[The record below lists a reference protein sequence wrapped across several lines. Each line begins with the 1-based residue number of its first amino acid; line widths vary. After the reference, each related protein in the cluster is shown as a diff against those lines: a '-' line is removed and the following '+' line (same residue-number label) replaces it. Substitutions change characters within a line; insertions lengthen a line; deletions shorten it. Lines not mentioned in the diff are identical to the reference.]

1 MPQLDKVHFF
11 SQYFWLSIS
20 YFGFYFLVA
29 KHFLPRMARI
39 LQFRK
44 NKLQT
49 QSSENQNNNELN
61 LVQESKNTYLQNVFN
76 TENKFWSQNSK
87 RMVEWYNSSLSDKN
101 MEIED
106 LNKLYIKKVGSNSLS
121 QSAALAGIKIG
132 TPKLIHTIFLL
143 QQLKSR
149 NITSTAKKKTEGKSQ
164 LEKVFK
170 TSKKSTLQ
178 QGNSKGAVA
187 YIFSKES
194 RDPSSMDQSTQTRNS
209 KKVSTKKTT
218 LKAK

>member
-49 QSSENQNNNELN
+49 QSSFDQNNNELN
-61 LVQESKNTYLQNVFN
+61 MVQESKNTYLKNVFN

-87 RMVEWYNSSLSDKN
+87 RMVEWYNSSLSNKN
-101 MEIED
+101 MEIQD
-106 LNKLYIKKVGSNSLS
+106 LNKLYIKKVGLNSLS

-132 TPKLIHTIFLL
+132 TPKLIYTIFLL

-149 NITSTAKKKTEGKSQ
+149 NITSTAKQETQVKSQ

-178 QGNSKGAVA
+178 QGMSKGAVA
-187 YIFSKES
+187 DFFSRES
-194 RDPSSMDQSTQTRNS
+194 QGQPTQTKNS
-209 KKVSTKKTT
+209 KKVNTKKTT
-218 LKAK
+218 IRAK